1 MQGLLSIAQTNAC
14 IDSQEGNK
22 EDERIYRRY
31 GKYQILCGVELP
43 RYFTHKDDILRK
55 VKLGSRSGRL
65 VVDVNIGKRYP
76 LMKLSLM
83 DMKRKVGCDLYPLD
97 EKYSGS
103 TSVRIV
109 ADDVPQLIAGIDIVN
124 LMNEEL
130 KERFRPK
137 HTSS

>member
-1 MQGLLSIAQTNAC
+1 M
-14 IDSQEGNK
+14 
-22 EDERIYRRY
+22 
-31 GKYQILCGVELP
+31 CGVELP